1 MTIYQS
7 LFGGASS
14 LRSIPYARQVLNG
27 VKAGVV
33 VHLFLEYFYSIN
45 LTYGPSMLPTL
56 NFAGDWVLVDK
67 SFRWGNNVVVGDL
80 VSFKT
85 PIEPGKGAIK
95 RVVGLPGD
103 FVERDSPGKGRGM
116 TLQVG
121 RVAHPQLGI
130 ILSKSFRRCL
140 WVIASWWV
148 TIWLTQ
154 EIRDCTVQ
162 FLLP

>member
-1 MTIYQS
+1 MTVYQR
-7 LFGGASS
+7 LFSGASS
-14 LRSIPYARQVLNG
+14 LRSLPYAKQVLTG

-33 VHLFLEYFYSIN
+33 VHLFLEYFYSVN

-67 SFRWGNNVVVGDL
+67 SFRWGNNVAVGDL

-95 RVVGLPGD
+95 RVVGMPGD

-121 RVAHPQLGI
+121 RAVFLFLGNV
-130 ILSKSFRRCL
+130 LSRSIDRFL
-140 WVIASWWV
+140 PV
-148 TIWLTQ
+148 TAFWSVT
-154 EIRDCTVQ
+154 T
-162 FLLP
+162 